1 MQTACRHHG
10 SARLMTAQRE
20 IARESPEEAMNQA
33 YEPFLRTAADG
44 KTKRHLSMASILGS
58 LMALAMLLVGMLMPG
73 TALAVGDDLQ
83 QTIDPNQQQG
93 VGHVVLEQGHIDF
106 GPTLATGKWK
116 IQIHDDTGD
125 VSYWRMPSDVVM
137 HVNDKAIMP
146 MPSGDTYS
154 FIGEQPGTPLW
165 VIPQTQNPDVVWVG
179 WNTQEPRVMDQLQRG
194 MTLSLDGVQGPGD
207 LDVYLEN
214 GNMGAPQLVWTNKKP
229 YPQNSWIEVN
239 AHTHVN
245 WIFHKQGVY
254 KVKIT
259 ASGDLKNGQ
268 HVSDTDTL
276 RFAVGNATDPQTAFD
291 AASNP
296 DSAAA
301 AADAA
306 AQKAKQEAQKQQALA
321 QQKEAAQ
328 AAALAKQDKVQT
340 TLLIGVIVAFVA
352 LAILIIV
359 LLVWIQGR
367 RSKRAAMRAAE
378 LKLAAKSA
386 TPWAQTDAEPGAESG
401 AEPDAKAKADD
412 ADVPSSGPEP
422 GGDPAGPKPS
432 NS

>member
-1 MQTACRHHG
+1 
-10 SARLMTAQRE
+10 MTV
-20 IARESPEEAMNQA
+20 RESPEEAMNQA
-33 YEPFLRTAADG
+33 TAPFLRTVADNNPNLSRRFAAVF
-44 KTKRHLSMASILGS
+44 GS
-58 LMALAMLLVGMLMPG
+58 LMAFAMLLISVALPG
-73 TALAVGDDLQ
+73 TALAVDDNLQ

-194 MTLSLDGVQGPGD
+194 MTLSLEGVEGPGD

-214 GNMGAPQLVWTNKKP
+214 GNMGAPQLVWSNKKP
-229 YPQNSWIEVN
+229 YPQDSWIEVN

-254 KVKIT
+254 KVKIA

-276 RFAVGNATDPQTAFD
+276 RFAVGDATDPQTAFD
-291 AASNP
+291 AA
-296 DSAAA
+296 DSGAGQD
-301 AADAA
+301 DAA
-306 AQKAKQEAQKQQALA
+306 ANADAQKAAQEAQQRKALA
-321 QQKEAAQ
+321 AKKEAER
-328 AAALAKQDKVQT
+328 AAALAKQDKAQT
-340 TLLIGVIVAFVA
+340 TLLVGVIVACLA

-378 LKLAAKSA
+378 VKLAARSA
-386 TPWAQTDAEPGAESG
+386 TPWAKADGDSKADEEAGAAAKTDAKPADGSAPAGGPGAASG
-401 AEPDAKAKADD
+401 RASA
-412 ADVPSSGPEP
+412 SG
-422 GGDPAGPKPS
+422 GGSAGPKPS
-432 NS
+432 DS